1 MKKIKNGILFGV
13 CGGIGKSLG
22 IGIDTGEIIGIIL
35 MLFTD
40 WFWWVYI
47 LLAIFMS
54 EEDEYLG

>member
-22 IGIDTGEIIGIIL
+22 IGTDAGEIIGIIL
-35 MLFTD
+35 MLFTN

-47 LLAIFMS
+47 LLAVFMS
-54 EEDEYLG
+54 EEDE